1 MAPRFLVACACMLLP
16 AAASSPDRTVAYV
29 LSPVLENGS
38 LAALNVAVS
47 FNGNPSGTT
56 ILRWPIEWA
65 GDKEVGRWA
74 RDIRVDGATSVSEGP
89 NGTRTIKSRPGAALT
104 VRYRIVSAFD
114 RDPDV
119 INSRQSLPVIRPTW
133 FYAVGEAVFAG
144 IEDRDDATATFAW
157 TGAPPGF
164 GFASDLE
171 HLAGPGRAPLRPGTV
186 GDVQE
191 SIVIGGRD
199 LRVSG
204 DARSGS
210 GVRIATIGR
219 FDFAQPAFAKLA
231 EDVIASQRAFWGVRG
246 RLPFLVA
253 MTPLKPKLGS
263 ISFSGT
269 GRSDAFALWVGEN
282 SPLELLGY
290 LLAHEY
296 FHSWNPRQLGGL
308 PDGDAQIAQYW
319 FSEGFTDFYTRRL
332 LVRAGLNSPQQFAN
346 AWNEALAAYAI
357 SPFQTATNASAAK
370 LFWTEPVAE
379 KLPYQRGAM
388 LAAIWDARLRRQ
400 SAGKLSLD
408 DVLRKQRRDPR
419 TRLRGHG
426 APEGK
431 WSAATLFPQTAA
443 SFGLN
448 VAADIAKHVD
458 AGAALLLPADAF
470 GPCAK
475 VDTSTR
481 RAFERGWDPDAT
493 AAADSVVTGLDP
505 ASPAYAAGLRNGMKI
520 IARDAGTPGD
530 SRVAYVLRVDDKGT
544 KRTLTFKPEG
554 KTMSTVQEV
563 VLNAGLIKARPDYCA
578 RTLSGLTS

>member
-1 MAPRFLVACACMLLP
+1 MVPRFLVTFACMLLP

-38 LAALNVAVS
+38 LTALNVAVS

-56 ILRWPIEWA
+56 ILEWPGEWA
-65 GDKEVGRWA
+65 GDKEVGSWA
-74 RDIRVDGATSVSEGP
+74 RDIRVYGAASVSEGP

-144 IEDRDDATATFAW
+144 IRDRDDAPATFAW
-157 TGAPPGF
+157 TGAPLGF
-164 GFASDLE
+164 GFASDLQ
-171 HLAGPGRAPLRPGTV
+171 HLAGPGRDPLRPGTV
-186 GDVQE
+186 DDVRE

-199 LRVSG
+199 LRLSG
-204 DARSGS
+204 DAQSGS
-210 GVRIATIGR
+210 SVRIATIGR
-219 FDFAQPAFAKLA
+219 FDFAQPAFMKLA
-231 EDVIASQRAFWGVRG
+231 EDVIASQRAFWGVRS
-246 RLPFLVA
+246 REPFLVT
-253 MTPLKPKLGS
+253 MTPLKPSAGS
-263 ISFSGT
+263 ISIGGT
-269 GRSDAFALWVGEN
+269 GRSDAFALWVSED
-282 SPLELLGY
+282 SPLDLLGH

-296 FHSWNPRQLGGL
+296 LHSWIPRQLGGL
-308 PDGDAQIAQYW
+308 PEGKAQIEHYW

-332 LVRAGLNSPQQFAN
+332 MVRGGLSSPQQFAD
-346 AWNEALAAYAI
+346 AWNEALAAYAN

-370 LFWTEPVAE
+370 LFWTDAVAE

-388 LAAIWDARLRRQ
+388 LAAIWDAKLRRR
-400 SAGKLSLD
+400 SGGKLSLD
-408 DVLRKQRRDPR
+408 DVLRKQQRDPR
-419 TRLRGHG
+419 ARPRSGG
-426 APEGK
+426 APESE

-475 VDTSTR
+475 VFASNR
-481 RAFERGWDPDAT
+481 RAFERGWDPYATT
-493 AAADSVVTGLDP
+493 AADNVVTGLDP

-530 SRVAYVLRVDDKGT
+530 SRVMYVLRVDDKGT

-554 KTMSTVQEV
+554 KTFATVQEV
-563 VLNAGLIKARPDYCA
+563 VLDAGLVKARPDYCA
-578 RTLSGLTS
+578 RTLGGLAR